1 MNWIQ
6 KIVCFIGLSVIFVF
20 AFNADQ
26 TTIDKNPMEKSTSA
40 FTDESIHSSVFI
52 QPQSSTPFT
61 LNSKTSDYTIS
72 KWFEN
77 FLIAT
82 PDFKVIDCFNAFL
95 NQDINRFEKVLLL
108 LYPFHYFW

>member
-1 MNWIQ
+1 MSWIQ
-6 KIVCFIGLSVIFVF
+6 KIVCFIGLSIIFVF
-20 AFNADQ
+20 AFNAEQ
-26 TTIDKNPMEKSTSA
+26 TAIAKNPIEKSTSA

-52 QPQSSTPFT
+52 QPQSSATFT
-61 LNSKTSDYTIS
+61 INGKTSDYIIS
-72 KWFEN
+72 KWHEN

-82 PDFKVIDCFNAFL
+82 TDFKVIDCFKAFL

>member
-1 MNWIQ
+1 MNWIR
-6 KIVCFIGLSVIFVF
+6 KIVCFIGLSIIFVF
-20 AFNADQ
+20 AFNAEQ
-26 TTIDKNPMEKSTSA
+26 TTIAKNPIEKSSSS

-52 QPQSSTPFT
+52 QPQSSTTFT
-61 LNSKTSDYTIS
+61 LSSKTSDYTIV

-77 FLIAT
+77 FLIIT
-82 PDFKVIDCFNAFL
+82 LDFKVLDCFNTFQ